1 MIVLNHHARVIIVTK
16 QPSSPPAGPFHMW
29 DELKAPIVPMLIFGA
44 YDLYPVG
51 SWVNQTGHIAVRYLK
66 PVLHTEAENKDKML
80 LLVS

>member
-1 MIVLNHHARVIIVTK
+1 
-16 QPSSPPAGPFHMW
+16 MW
-29 DELKAPIVPMLIFGA
+29 DELKAPIVPMIIFGA

-80 LLVS
+80 LLVSCVVMRV